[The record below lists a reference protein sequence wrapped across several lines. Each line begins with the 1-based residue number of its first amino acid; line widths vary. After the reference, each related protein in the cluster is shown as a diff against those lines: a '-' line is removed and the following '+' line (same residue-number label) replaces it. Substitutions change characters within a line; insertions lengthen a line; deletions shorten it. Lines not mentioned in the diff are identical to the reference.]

1 MKNQTESEMSG
12 EINVNI
18 PQTGV
23 NKYVETSPEDITA
36 AEIQK
41 PSQPCSRF
49 SNDRLEYTKEE
60 HAHEREMAKYGYFG
74 KIFGAEENSSK
85 AITFVILLVI
95 LSMWF
100 ALTLW
105 IPFLPAAQD
114 IEVKLFEL
122 IIPLITLAF
131 GYFFGKK

>member
-1 MKNQTESEMSG
+1 MKNQTESEQS
-12 EINVNI
+12 EIINPYISTISVNED
-18 PQTGV
+18 
-23 NKYVETSPEDITA
+23 VETSPEDISEA
-36 AEIQK
+36 KIQK
-41 PSQPCSRF
+41 SSQPRSQF
-49 SNDRLEYTKEE
+49 SYERLEYTKEE

-95 LSMWF
+95 LTMWF
-100 ALTLW
+100 ALILW

-114 IEVKLFEL
+114 IAVKLFEL